1 MLSKLVKISS
11 LDDLQNAKRRHNGLW
26 AIGTIFRA
34 TEEIMHLFKTN
45 FMLANN
51 PSKYAFI
58 EELKCLVDINDKFLE
73 LEVSNITPANA
84 LELYDYVDN
93 LRANMIRS
101 LTITVQGP
109 NGEDLVGFAS
119 SKNTTIELLP
129 AIETLTN
136 AYHELVEQSRHNLLA
151 SISIN
156 TSLDHSEFDQLRKLC
171 SKLQCMQDHEIRA
184 NLTNDTFEFLR
195 LAKHIDPAIKN
206 SLAFQNQGL

>member
-1 MLSKLVKISS
+1 MLNKLVKISS
-11 LDDLQNAKRRHNGLW
+11 LDDLQNAKHRHNGLW
-26 AIGTIFRA
+26 AIGSIFRA
-34 TEEIMHLFKTN
+34 TEEVMHLFKTN

-58 EELKCLVDINDKFLE
+58 EELRCLVNLNDKFLE
-73 LEVSNITPANA
+73 LEVSDITPANA

-101 LTITVQGP
+101 LTIQV

-151 SISIN
+151 SISIHP
-156 TSLDHSEFDQLRKLC
+156 TADHSEFDQLRKLC
-171 SKLQCMQDHEIRA
+171 IRLQCMQDHEIRA

-195 LAKHIDPAIKN
+195 LAKQIDPAIKN

>member
-1 MLSKLVKISS
+1 MLNKLVKISS
-11 LDDLQNAKRRHNGLW
+11 LDDLQNAKHRHNGLW
-26 AIGTIFRA
+26 AIGSIFRA

-58 EELKCLVDINDKFLE
+58 EELKCLVELNDKFLE
-73 LEVSNITPANA
+73 LEVSDITPANA

-101 LTITVQGP
+101 LTIQV

-156 TSLDHSEFDQLRKLC
+156 PSLDHSEFDQLRKLC
-171 SKLQCMQDHEIRA
+171 SKLQCMQDHEIKA

-195 LAKHIDPAIKN
+195 LAKQIDPAIKN

>member
-1 MLSKLVKISS
+1 MLNKLVKISS
-11 LDDLQNAKRRHNGLW
+11 LDDLQNAKHRHNGLW
-26 AIGTIFRA
+26 AIGSIFRA
-34 TEEIMHLFKTN
+34 TEEVMHLFKTN

-58 EELKCLVDINDKFLE
+58 KELRCLVNLNDKFLE
-73 LEVSNITPANA
+73 LEVSDITPANA

-101 LTITVQGP
+101 LTIQV

-151 SISIN
+151 SISIHP
-156 TSLDHSEFDQLRKLC
+156 TADHSEFDQLRKLC
-171 SKLQCMQDHEIRA
+171 SRLQCMQDHEIRA

-195 LAKHIDPAIKN
+195 LAKQIDPAIKN

>member
-1 MLSKLVKISS
+1 MLNKLVKMSS
-11 LDDLQNAKRRHNGLW
+11 LDDLQNAKHRHNGLW
-26 AIGTIFRA
+26 AIGSIFRA

-58 EELKCLVDINDKFLE
+58 EELKCLVDLNDKFLE
-73 LEVSNITPANA
+73 LEVSDITPANA

-93 LRANMIRS
+93 LRSNMIRS
-101 LTITVQGP
+101 LTITI
-109 NGEDLVGFAS
+109 NGEDLAGFAS

-151 SISIN
+151 SISISP
-156 TSLDHSEFDQLRKLC
+156 TLDHSEYDLLRKLC
-171 SKLQCMQDHEIRA
+171 SKLQCMQDHEIQA
-184 NLTNDTFEFLR
+184 GLTNNTFEFLR
-195 LAKHIDPAIKN
+195 LAKQIDPAIKN

>member
-1 MLSKLVKISS
+1 MLNKLVKISS
-11 LDDLQNAKRRHNGLW
+11 LDDLQNAKHRHNGLW
-26 AIGTIFRA
+26 AIGSIFRA
-34 TEEIMHLFKTN
+34 TEEVMHLFKTN

-58 EELKCLVDINDKFLE
+58 EELKCLVDLNDKFLE
-73 LEVSNITPANA
+73 LEVSDITPANA

-93 LRANMIRS
+93 LRSNMIRS
-101 LTITVQGP
+101 LTIQV

-151 SISIN
+151 SISISP
-156 TSLDHSEFDQLRKLC
+156 TLDHSEYDQLRKLC

-184 NLTNDTFEFLR
+184 GLTNNTFEFLR
-195 LAKHIDPAIKN
+195 LSKQIDPAIKN

>member
-1 MLSKLVKISS
+1 MLNKLVKISS
-11 LDDLQNAKRRHNGLW
+11 LDDLQNAKHRHNGLW
-26 AIGTIFRA
+26 AIGSIFRA
-34 TEEIMHLFKTN
+34 TEEVMHLFKTN

-58 EELKCLVDINDKFLE
+58 EELRCLVDLNDKFLE
-73 LEVSNITPANA
+73 LEVSDITPANA

-93 LRANMIRS
+93 LRSNMIRS
-101 LTITVQGP
+101 LTIQV

-156 TSLDHSEFDQLRKLC
+156 PSLDHSEYDQLRKLC

-195 LAKHIDPAIKN
+195 LAKQIDPAIKN

>member
-1 MLSKLVKISS
+1 MLNKLVKISS
-11 LDDLQNAKRRHNGLW
+11 LDDLQNAKHRHNGLW
-26 AIGTIFRA
+26 AIGSIFRA
-34 TEEIMHLFKTN
+34 TEEVMHLFKTN

-51 PSKYAFI
+51 ASKYAFI
-58 EELKCLVDINDKFLE
+58 EELRCLVDLNDKFLE
-73 LEVSNITPANA
+73 LEVSDITPANA

-93 LRANMIRS
+93 LRSNMIRS
-101 LTITVQGP
+101 LTIQV

-151 SISIN
+151 SISISP
-156 TSLDHSEFDQLRKLC
+156 TLDHSEYDQLRKLC

-184 NLTNDTFEFLR
+184 GLTNNTFEFLR
-195 LAKHIDPAIKN
+195 LSKQIDPAIKN

>member
-1 MLSKLVKISS
+1 MLNKLVKISS
-11 LDDLQNAKRRHNGLW
+11 LDDLQNAKQRHNGLW
-26 AIGTIFRA
+26 AIGSIFRA
-34 TEEIMHLFKTN
+34 TEEIMLLFKTN

-58 EELKCLVDINDKFLE
+58 EELKCLVDLNDKL
-73 LEVSNITPANA
+73 LSLDISNVTPANA
-84 LELYDYVDN
+84 LELYDYADN
-93 LRANMIRS
+93 LRAGMIRS

-109 NGEDLVGFAS
+109 DGGSLQGFAS

-136 AYHELVEQSRHNLLA
+136 AYRELVDQSRHNLLA

-156 TSLDHSEFDQLRKLC
+156 PSLDHSEFDQLRKLC
-171 SKLQCMQDHEIRA
+171 SRLQCMQDHEIRA

>member
-1 MLSKLVKISS
+1 MLNKLVKISS
-11 LDDLQNAKRRHNGLW
+11 LDDLQNAKHRHNGLW
-26 AIGTIFRA
+26 AIGSIFRA
-34 TEEIMHLFKTN
+34 TEEVMHLFKTN
-45 FMLANN
+45 FMLANH

-58 EELKCLVDINDKFLE
+58 EEVKCLVDLNDKFLE
-73 LEVSNITPANA
+73 LEVSDITPANA

-101 LTITVQGP
+101 LTITI

-151 SISIN
+151 SIPISP
-156 TSLDHSEFDQLRKLC
+156 TLDHSEYDQLRKLC
-171 SKLQCMQDHEIRA
+171 SRLQCMQDHEIRA
-184 NLTNDTFEFLR
+184 GLTNNTFEFLR
-195 LAKHIDPAIKN
+195 LSKQIDPAIKN

>member
-1 MLSKLVKISS
+1 MLNKLVKISS
-11 LDDLQNAKRRHNGLW
+11 LDDLQNAKHRHNGLW
-26 AIGTIFRA
+26 AIGSIFRA

-58 EELKCLVDINDKFLE
+58 EELRCLVDLNDKFLE
-73 LEVSNITPANA
+73 LEVSDITPANA

-101 LTITVQGP
+101 LTIQV

-151 SISIN
+151 SISISP
-156 TSLDHSEFDQLRKLC
+156 TLDHSEYDQLRKLC

-184 NLTNDTFEFLR
+184 GLTNDTFEFLR
-195 LAKHIDPAIKN
+195 LAKQIDPAIKN

>member
-1 MLSKLVKISS
+1 MINKLVKISS
-11 LDDLQNAKRRHNGLW
+11 LDDLQNAKHRHNGLW
-26 AIGTIFRA
+26 AIGSIFRA
-34 TEEIMHLFKTN
+34 TEEVMHLFKTN

-58 EELKCLVDINDKFLE
+58 EELRCLVDLNDKL
-73 LEVSNITPANA
+73 LSLDISNVTPANA
-84 LELYDYVDN
+84 LELYDYADN
-93 LRANMIRS
+93 LRAGMIRS
-101 LTITVQGP
+101 LTIQV

-156 TSLDHSEFDQLRKLC
+156 PSLDHSEFDQLRKLC
-171 SKLQCMQDHEIRA
+171 SRLQCMQDHEIRA

>member
-1 MLSKLVKISS
+1 MLNKLVKMSS
-11 LDDLQNAKRRHNGLW
+11 LDDLQNAKHRHNGLW
-26 AIGTIFRA
+26 AIGSIFRA

-51 PSKYAFI
+51 APKYAFI
-58 EELKCLVDINDKFLE
+58 EELKCLIDLNDKFLE
-73 LEVSNITPANA
+73 LEVSDITPANA

-101 LTITVQGP
+101 LTITV

-156 TSLDHSEFDQLRKLC
+156 PSLDHSEFDQLRKLC

-184 NLTNDTFEFLR
+184 NLTNNTFEFLR
-195 LAKHIDPAIKN
+195 LAKQIDPAIKN

>member
-1 MLSKLVKISS
+1 MLNKLVKFSS
-11 LDDLQNAKRRHNGLW
+11 LDDLQNAKHRHNGLW
-26 AIGTIFRA
+26 AIGAIFKA
-34 TEEIMHLFKTN
+34 TKEIMLLFKTN

-58 EELKCLVDINDKFLE
+58 EELKCLVDLNDKL
-73 LEVSNITPANA
+73 LSLDISDVTPANA
-84 LELYDYVDN
+84 LELFDYVDN
-93 LRANMIRS
+93 LRSNMIRS
-101 LTITVQGP
+101 LTITI

-119 SKNTTIELLP
+119 SKNTTVELLP

-156 TSLDHSEFDQLRKLC
+156 PSLDHSEFDQLRKLC
-171 SKLQCMQDHEIRA
+171 SRLQCMQDHEIRA
-184 NLTNDTFEFLR
+184 NLTNNTFEFLR

>member
-1 MLSKLVKISS
+1 MLNKLVKMSS
-11 LDDLQNAKRRHNGLW
+11 LDDLQNAKHRHNGLW
-26 AIGTIFRA
+26 AIGAIFKA
-34 TEEIMHLFKTN
+34 TKEIMLLFKTN

-58 EELKCLVDINDKFLE
+58 EELKCLVDLNDKL
-73 LEVSNITPANA
+73 LSLDISDVTPANA
-84 LELYDYVDN
+84 LELFDYVDN
-93 LRANMIRS
+93 LRSNMIRS
-101 LTITVQGP
+101 LTITI

-156 TSLDHSEFDQLRKLC
+156 PSLDHSEFDQLRKLC
-171 SKLQCMQDHEIRA
+171 SRLQCMQDHEIRA

>member
-1 MLSKLVKISS
+1 MLNKLVKISS
-11 LDDLQNAKRRHNGLW
+11 LDDLQNAKHRHNGLW
-26 AIGTIFRA
+26 AIGSIFRA

-58 EELKCLVDINDKFLE
+58 EELRCLVDLNDKFLE
-73 LEVSNITPANA
+73 LEVSDITPANA

-93 LRANMIRS
+93 LRSNMIRS
-101 LTITVQGP
+101 LTIQV

-151 SISIN
+151 SISISP
-156 TSLDHSEFDQLRKLC
+156 TLDHSEYDQLRKLC
-171 SKLQCMQDHEIRA
+171 SKLQCMQDHEIIA

-195 LAKHIDPAIKN
+195 LAKQIDPAIKN

>member
-1 MLSKLVKISS
+1 MLNKLVKMSS
-11 LDDLQNAKRRHNGLW
+11 LDDLQNAKHRHNGLW
-26 AIGTIFRA
+26 AIGSIFRA
-34 TEEIMHLFKTN
+34 AEEIMHLFKTN

-58 EELKCLVDINDKFLE
+58 EELKCLVDLNDKFLE
-73 LEVSNITPANA
+73 LEVSDITPANA

-156 TSLDHSEFDQLRKLC
+156 PSLDHSEFDQLRKLC

-184 NLTNDTFEFLR
+184 NLTKDTFEFLR
-195 LAKHIDPAIKN
+195 LAKQIDPAIKN

>member
-1 MLSKLVKISS
+1 MLSKLVKMSS
-11 LDDLQNAKRRHNGLW
+11 LDDLQNAKHRHNGLW
-26 AIGTIFRA
+26 AIGSIFRA

-58 EELKCLVDINDKFLE
+58 EEIKCLVDLNDKFLE

-101 LTITVQGP
+101 LTITV
-109 NGEDLVGFAS
+109 NGSDLVGFAS

-156 TSLDHSEFDQLRKLC
+156 PSLDHSEFDQLRKLC
-171 SKLQCMQDHEIRA
+171 SRLQCMQDHEIRA

-195 LAKHIDPAIKN
+195 LAKQIDPAIKN

>member
-1 MLSKLVKISS
+1 MLNKLVKFSS
-11 LDDLQNAKRRHNGLW
+11 LDDLQNAKHRHNGLW
-26 AIGTIFRA
+26 AIGAIFKA
-34 TEEIMHLFKTN
+34 TKEIMLLFKTN

-58 EELKCLVDINDKFLE
+58 EELKCLVDLNDKL
-73 LEVSNITPANA
+73 LSLDISDVTPANA

-101 LTITVQGP
+101 LTITI

-156 TSLDHSEFDQLRKLC
+156 PSLDHSEFDQLRKLC
-171 SKLQCMQDHEIRA
+171 SRLQCMQDHEIGA

-195 LAKHIDPAIKN
+195 LAKQIDPAIKN

>member
-1 MLSKLVKISS
+1 MLNKLVKMSS
-11 LDDLQNAKRRHNGLW
+11 LDDLQNAKHRHNGLW
-26 AIGTIFRA
+26 AIGSIFRA

-58 EELKCLVDINDKFLE
+58 EELKCLVDLNDKLLE
-73 LEVSNITPANA
+73 LEVSDITPANA

-101 LTITVQGP
+101 LTITV

-151 SISIN
+151 SISISP
-156 TSLDHSEFDQLRKLC
+156 TIDHSEFDQLRKLC
-171 SKLQCMQDHEIRA
+171 SKLQCMQDHEIRV

-195 LAKHIDPAIKN
+195 LAKQIDPAIKN

>member
-1 MLSKLVKISS
+1 MLNKLVKISS
-11 LDDLQNAKRRHNGLW
+11 LDDLQNAKHRHNGLW
-26 AIGTIFRA
+26 AIGSIFRA
-34 TEEIMHLFKTN
+34 TEEVMHLFKTN

-58 EELKCLVDINDKFLE
+58 EELKCLVDLNDKFLE
-73 LEVSNITPANA
+73 LEVSDITPANA
-84 LELYDYVDN
+84 LELFDYVDN
-93 LRANMIRS
+93 LRSNMIRS
-101 LTITVQGP
+101 LTITV
-109 NGEDLVGFAS
+109 NGEDLAGFAS

-151 SISIN
+151 SISISP
-156 TSLDHSEFDQLRKLC
+156 TADHSEFDQLRKLC
-171 SKLQCMQDHEIRA
+171 SRLQCMQDHEIRA

-195 LAKHIDPAIKN
+195 LAKQIDPAIKN

>member
-1 MLSKLVKISS
+1 MLNKLVKISS
-11 LDDLQNAKRRHNGLW
+11 LDDLQNAKHRHNGLW
-26 AIGTIFRA
+26 AIGSIFRA
-34 TEEIMHLFKTN
+34 TEEVMHLFKTN

-58 EELKCLVDINDKFLE
+58 EELRCLVDLNDKFLE
-73 LEVSNITPANA
+73 LEVSDITPANA

-93 LRANMIRS
+93 LRSNMIRS
-101 LTITVQGP
+101 LTIQV

-151 SISIN
+151 SISISP
-156 TSLDHSEFDQLRKLC
+156 TLDHSEYDQLRKLC

-184 NLTNDTFEFLR
+184 GLTNNTFEFLR
-195 LAKHIDPAIKN
+195 LSKQIDPAIKN

>member
-11 LDDLQNAKRRHNGLW
+11 LDDLQNAKHRHNGLW
-26 AIGTIFRA
+26 AIGSIFRA

-58 EELKCLVDINDKFLE
+58 EELKCLVDLNDKFLE
-73 LEVSNITPANA
+73 LEVSNITPANT
-84 LELYDYVDN
+84 LELYGYVDN

-101 LTITVQGP
+101 LTITV

-156 TSLDHSEFDQLRKLC
+156 PSLDHSEFDQLRKLC

>member
-1 MLSKLVKISS
+1 MLNKLVKISS
-11 LDDLQNAKRRHNGLW
+11 LDDLQNAKHRHNGLW
-26 AIGTIFRA
+26 AIGSIFRA
-34 TEEIMHLFKTN
+34 TEEVMHLFKTN

-58 EELKCLVDINDKFLE
+58 EELRCLVDLNDKFLE
-73 LEVSNITPANA
+73 LEVSDITPANA

-93 LRANMIRS
+93 LRSNMIRS
-101 LTITVQGP
+101 LTIQV

-151 SISIN
+151 SISISP
-156 TSLDHSEFDQLRKLC
+156 TLDHSEFDQLRKLC

>member
-1 MLSKLVKISS
+1 MLNKLVKISS
-11 LDDLQNAKRRHNGLW
+11 LDDLQNAKHRHNGLW
-26 AIGTIFRA
+26 AIGSIFRA

-58 EELKCLVDINDKFLE
+58 EELRCLVDLNDKFLE
-73 LEVSNITPANA
+73 LEVSDITPANA

-93 LRANMIRS
+93 LRSNMIRS
-101 LTITVQGP
+101 LTLII
-109 NGEDLVGFAS
+109 NGEDLAGFAS

-151 SISIN
+151 SISISP
-156 TSLDHSEFDQLRKLC
+156 TLDHSEYDLLRKLC

-195 LAKHIDPAIKN
+195 LAKQIDPTIKN

>member
-1 MLSKLVKISS
+1 MLNKLVKMSS
-11 LDDLQNAKRRHNGLW
+11 LDDLQNAKHRHNGLW
-26 AIGTIFRA
+26 AIGAIFKA
-34 TEEIMHLFKTN
+34 TKEIMLLFKTN

-58 EELKCLVDINDKFLE
+58 EELKCLVDLNDKFLE
-73 LEVSNITPANA
+73 LEVSDITPANA
-84 LELYDYVDN
+84 LELFDYVDN
-93 LRANMIRS
+93 LRSNMIRS
-101 LTITVQGP
+101 LTITI

-136 AYHELVEQSRHNLLA
+136 AYRELVDQSRHNLLA
-151 SISIN
+151 GISIN
-156 TSLDHSEFDQLRKLC
+156 PSLDHSEFDQLRKLC
-171 SKLQCMQDHEIRA
+171 SRLQCMQDHEIRA

-195 LAKHIDPAIKN
+195 LAKQIDPAIKN

>member
-1 MLSKLVKISS
+1 MLSKLVKMSS
-11 LDDLQNAKRRHNGLW
+11 LDDLQNAKHRHNGLW
-26 AIGTIFRA
+26 AIGSIFRA

-58 EELKCLVDINDKFLE
+58 EELKCLVDLNDKFLE
-73 LEVSNITPANA
+73 LEVSDITPANA

-101 LTITVQGP
+101 LTITV
-109 NGEDLVGFAS
+109 NGSDLVGFAS

-136 AYHELVEQSRHNLLA
+136 AYHELVEQSRHNILA

-156 TSLDHSEFDQLRKLC
+156 PSLDHSEFDQLRKLC
-171 SKLQCMQDHEIRA
+171 SRLQCMQDHEILA
-184 NLTNDTFEFLR
+184 VLTNNTFEFLR
-195 LAKHIDPAIKN
+195 LAKQIDPAIKN

>member
-1 MLSKLVKISS
+1 MLNKLVKISS
-11 LDDLQNAKRRHNGLW
+11 LDDLQNAKHRHNGLW
-26 AIGTIFRA
+26 AIGSIFRA
-34 TEEIMHLFKTN
+34 TEEIMYLFKTN

-58 EELKCLVDINDKFLE
+58 EELKCLVDLNDKFLE
-73 LEVSNITPANA
+73 LEVSDITPANA

-101 LTITVQGP
+101 LTITV

-119 SKNTTIELLP
+119 SKNTSIELLP

-136 AYHELVEQSRHNLLA
+136 AYRELVEQSRHNLLA
-151 SISIN
+151 SISISP
-156 TSLDHSEFDQLRKLC
+156 TVDHSEQFPFDQLRKLC
-171 SKLQCMQDHEIRA
+171 SKLQCMQDHEIQA
-184 NLTNDTFEFLR
+184 GLTNNTFEFLR
-195 LAKHIDPAIKN
+195 LAKQIDPAIKN

>member
-1 MLSKLVKISS
+1 MLNKLVKISS
-11 LDDLQNAKRRHNGLW
+11 LDDLQNAKHRHNGLW
-26 AIGTIFRA
+26 AIGSIFRA
-34 TEEIMHLFKTN
+34 TEEVMHLFKTN

-58 EELKCLVDINDKFLE
+58 EELRCLVDLNDKFLE
-73 LEVSNITPANA
+73 LEVSDITPANA

-93 LRANMIRS
+93 LRSNMIRS
-101 LTITVQGP
+101 LTIQV

-151 SISIN
+151 SISISP
-156 TSLDHSEFDQLRKLC
+156 TLDHSEYDQLRKLC
-171 SKLQCMQDHEIRA
+171 SKLQCMQDHEIQA
-184 NLTNDTFEFLR
+184 GLTNNTFEFLR
-195 LAKHIDPAIKN
+195 LSKQIDPAIKN

>member
-1 MLSKLVKISS
+1 MLNKLVKISS
-11 LDDLQNAKRRHNGLW
+11 LDDLQNAKHRHNGLW
-26 AIGTIFRA
+26 AIGSIFRA

-58 EELKCLVDINDKFLE
+58 EELRCLVNLNDKFLE
-73 LEVSNITPANA
+73 LEVSDITPANA
-84 LELYDYVDN
+84 LELYDYIDN
-93 LRANMIRS
+93 LRSNMIRS
-101 LTITVQGP
+101 LTIQV
-109 NGEDLVGFAS
+109 NGEDLVGFTS

-151 SISIN
+151 SISIHP
-156 TSLDHSEFDQLRKLC
+156 TADHSEFDQLRKLC
-171 SKLQCMQDHEIRA
+171 SRLQCMQDHEIRA

>member
-1 MLSKLVKISS
+1 MLNKLVKMSS
-11 LDDLQNAKRRHNGLW
+11 LDDLQNAKHRHNGLW
-26 AIGTIFRA
+26 AIGSIFRA

-51 PSKYAFI
+51 ASKYAFI
-58 EELKCLVDINDKFLE
+58 EELKCLIDLNDKFLE
-73 LEVSNITPANA
+73 LEVSDITPANA

-101 LTITVQGP
+101 LTITV

-156 TSLDHSEFDQLRKLC
+156 PSLDHSEFDQLRKLC

-184 NLTNDTFEFLR
+184 NLTNNTFEFLR
-195 LAKHIDPAIKN
+195 LAKQIDPAIKN

>member
-1 MLSKLVKISS
+1 MLNKLVKISS
-11 LDDLQNAKRRHNGLW
+11 LDDLQNAKHRHNGLW
-26 AIGTIFRA
+26 AIGSIFRA
-34 TEEIMHLFKTN
+34 TEEVMHLFKTN

-58 EELKCLVDINDKFLE
+58 EELRCLVDLNDKFLE
-73 LEVSNITPANA
+73 LEVSDITPANA

-101 LTITVQGP
+101 LTITI

-151 SISIN
+151 SISISP
-156 TSLDHSEFDQLRKLC
+156 TLDRSKYDQLRKLC
-171 SKLQCMQDHEIRA
+171 SRLQCMQDHEIRA
-184 NLTNDTFEFLR
+184 GLTNNTFEFLR
-195 LAKHIDPAIKN
+195 LAKQIDPAIKN

>member
-1 MLSKLVKISS
+1 MLNKLVKMSS
-11 LDDLQNAKRRHNGLW
+11 LDDLQNAKHRHNGLW
-26 AIGTIFRA
+26 AIGSIFRA
-34 TEEIMHLFKTN
+34 TEAIMHLFKTN

-51 PSKYAFI
+51 ASKYAFI
-58 EELKCLVDINDKFLE
+58 EELKCLIDLNDKFLE
-73 LEVSNITPANA
+73 LEVSDITPANA

-101 LTITVQGP
+101 LTITV

-156 TSLDHSEFDQLRKLC
+156 PSLDHSEFDQLRKLC

-184 NLTNDTFEFLR
+184 NLTNNTFEFLR
-195 LAKHIDPAIKN
+195 LAKQIDPAIKN

>member
-1 MLSKLVKISS
+1 MLNKLVKISS
-11 LDDLQNAKRRHNGLW
+11 LDDLQNTKHRHNGLW
-26 AIGTIFRA
+26 AIGSIFRA
-34 TEEIMHLFKTN
+34 TEEVMHLFKTN

-58 EELKCLVDINDKFLE
+58 EELRCLVDLNDKFLE
-73 LEVSNITPANA
+73 LEVSDITPANA

-101 LTITVQGP
+101 LTIQV

-151 SISIN
+151 SISISP
-156 TSLDHSEFDQLRKLC
+156 TVDHSEFDQLRKLC
-171 SKLQCMQDHEIRA
+171 RKLQCMQDHEIRA
-184 NLTNDTFEFLR
+184 GLTNNTFEFLR
-195 LAKHIDPAIKN
+195 LAKQIDPAIKN

>member
-1 MLSKLVKISS
+1 MLNKLVKISS
-11 LDDLQNAKRRHNGLW
+11 LDDLQNAKHRHNGLW
-26 AIGTIFRA
+26 AIGSIFRA

-51 PSKYAFI
+51 ASKYAFI
-58 EELKCLVDINDKFLE
+58 EELRCLVDLNDKFLE
-73 LEVSNITPANA
+73 LEVSDITPANA

-93 LRANMIRS
+93 LRSSMIRS
-101 LTITVQGP
+101 LTIQV

-151 SISIN
+151 SISISP
-156 TSLDHSEFDQLRKLC
+156 TLDHSEYDQLRKLC

-184 NLTNDTFEFLR
+184 GLTNNTFEFLR
-195 LAKHIDPAIKN
+195 LAKQIDPAIKN

>member
-1 MLSKLVKISS
+1 MLNKLVKISS
-11 LDDLQNAKRRHNGLW
+11 LDDLQNAKHRHNGLW
-26 AIGTIFRA
+26 AIGAIFKA
-34 TEEIMHLFKTN
+34 TKEIMLLFKTN

-51 PSKYAFI
+51 PTKYKFYS
-58 EELKCLVDINDKFLE
+58 ELECLVDLNDKL
-73 LEVSNITPANA
+73 LSLDISNITPANA
-84 LELYDYVDN
+84 LELYDYADN
-93 LRANMIRS
+93 LRAGMIRS
-101 LTITVQGP
+101 LTITV

-156 TSLDHSEFDQLRKLC
+156 PSLDHSEFDQLRKLC